1 MKTMPW
7 PLMVLTV
14 ALVGCGPKQETT
26 PPAKTTNSTSS
37 SGNPLTAPVDYLGA
51 LDKAKK
57 VAEKTV
63 DTASI
68 TKAIQAFQVEEERW
82 PKDLNELV
90 TKKYLPRLP
99 DVPYGMKFDYNPQTG
114 QFKVLKQ

>member
-1 MKTMPW
+1 MKTSLW
-7 PLMVLTV
+7 SLIVLMVMLI
-14 ALVGCGPKQETT
+14 GCGKKSETT
-26 PPAKTTNSTSS
+26 PPPPKTTNATSES
-37 SGNPLTAPVDYLGA
+37 DNPLNAPAAYLGA
-51 LDKAKK
+51 LNQAQK
-57 VAEKTV
+57 VAVKTV

-99 DVPYGMKFDYNPQTG
+99 DPPYGMKFDYDPQTG
-114 QFKVLKQ
+114 KFKVVK